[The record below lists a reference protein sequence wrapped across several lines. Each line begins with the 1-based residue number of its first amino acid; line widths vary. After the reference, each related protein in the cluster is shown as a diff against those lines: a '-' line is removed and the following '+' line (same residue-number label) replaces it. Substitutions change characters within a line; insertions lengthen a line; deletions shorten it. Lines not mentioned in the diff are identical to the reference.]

1 VARVHIR
8 SHLTWQ
14 STSSVACC
22 SGPALTPTPSTS
34 QSKKILLNFDKT
46 QIINRIHHSLEGD
59 AIGTVDTGNSEKP
72 RSLAVHPIKRLLFWT
87 DVGSRQAVIRAKMDG
102 SNSMVLAIQLEGVTS
117 LAVDPIS
124 NMIFFAHGR
133 KIEFMDINGKN
144 R

>member
-1 VARVHIR
+1 
-8 SHLTWQ
+8 
-14 STSSVACC
+14 
-22 SGPALTPTPSTS
+22 
-34 QSKKILLNFDKT
+34 
-46 QIINRIHHSLEGD
+46 
-59 AIGTVDTGNSEKP
+59 
-72 RSLAVHPIKRLLFWT
+72 
-87 DVGSRQAVIRAKMDG
+87 MDG